1 MSRSN
6 RGRLCDTHCGNNWR
20 SGGLPRQNLGVNV
33 DGPLFARSRDDD
45 DFASVREI
53 VGRARRIT
61 VITGAGISTDSG
73 IPDFRG
79 KNGLWTKNPAAEK
92 ASTLSVYLGD
102 EEVRRASWQ
111 ARVRNLVETTFEPNP
126 NHLALVEFE
135 RQGRL
140 RAVVTQNVDG
150 LHEACGHAEGM
161 VIPVHGTWA
170 YSRCWTCGDRRP
182 MKTTLERVI
191 AGDPDP
197 HCLECGGI
205 LKSDTIL
212 FEEPLV
218 PEVIDA
224 AMRAAEECDLMLAVG
239 TKLSVTPAA
248 NVVPRARA
256 NGALVVIVNDEP
268 TERDRFAHAVLRG
281 SISEF
286 LPHLVSVER

>member
-1 MSRSN
+1 M
-6 RGRLCDTHCGNNWR
+6 D
-20 SGGLPRQNLGVNV
+20 V
-33 DGPLFARSRDDD
+33 LFAQSRDDA
-45 DFASVREI
+45 DFAAI
-53 VGRARRIT
+53 AGMIDAARRIT
-61 VITGAGISTDSG
+61 VITGAGISTGSG

-92 ASTLSVYLGD
+92 ASTLSVYLSD

-111 ARVRNLVETTFEPNP
+111 ARVQNLMRNQFAPNVSHRSLV
-126 NHLALVEFE
+126 ALEAA
-135 RQGRL
+135 GRL

-150 LHEACGHAEGM
+150 LHEAAGHAEGM
-161 VIPVHGTWA
+161 VIPVHGSWA
-170 YSRCWTCGDRRP
+170 YSRCWTCRDRLP
-182 MKTTLERVI
+182 MAETLERVI

-197 HCLECGGI
+197 KCLRCGGI

-224 AMRAAEECDLMLAVG
+224 AMTAAEECDVLVAIG

-256 NGALVVIVNDEP
+256 AGARVIIVNNEPTDRDRYAHGHVRGDIGELLPALVGY
-268 TERDRFAHAVLRG
+268 RDQ
-281 SISEF
+281 
-286 LPHLVSVER
+286 

>member
-1 MSRSN
+1 M
-6 RGRLCDTHCGNNWR
+6 
-20 SGGLPRQNLGVNV
+20 V
-33 DGPLFARSRDDD
+33 AR
-45 DFASVREI
+45 AE
-53 VGRARRIT
+53 RIT

-79 KNGLWTKNPAAEK
+79 KNGLWTRNPAAEK
-92 ASTLSVYLGD
+92 ASTLSVYLRD
-102 EEVRRASWQ
+102 PEVRQAAWQ
-111 ARVRNLVETTFEPNP
+111 ARVRNLVETSFEPNS
-126 NHLALVEFE
+126 NHRALVDLEH
-135 RQGRL
+135 QGRL

-150 LHEACGHAEGM
+150 LHEAAGHREGM
-161 VIPVHGTWA
+161 VIPVHGTWS

-182 MKTTLERVI
+182 MPETLKRVV

-218 PEVIDA
+218 PEVIEA
-224 AMRAAEECDLMLAVG
+224 AMTAAEECDVMLAVG

-256 NGALVVIVNDEP
+256 HGAVVVIVNDEP
-268 TERDRFAHAVLRG
+268 TDGDRYAHGIVRG
-281 SISEF
+281 AIGDF
-286 LPHLVSVER
+286 LPFLTQV

>member
-1 MSRSN
+1 M
-6 RGRLCDTHCGNNWR
+6 
-20 SGGLPRQNLGVNV
+20 NL
-33 DGPLFARSRDDD
+33 DGPLFAESRSDA
-45 DFASVREI
+45 DFAAVHGI
-53 VGRARRIT
+53 VASAQLIT
-61 VITGAGISTDSG
+61 VITGAGVSTDSG

-92 ASTLSVYLGD
+92 ASTLSVYLRD
-102 EEVRRASWQ
+102 ADVRRASWQ
-111 ARVRNLVETTFEPNP
+111 ARVRNLVETSFEPNV
-126 NHLALVEFE
+126 NHRALVEFE

-150 LHEACGHAEGM
+150 LHEAAGHAEGI

-170 YSRCWTCGDRRP
+170 YSRCWSCGDRIP
-182 MKTTLERVI
+182 MAKTLERVV

-197 HCLECGGI
+197 HCLLCGGI

-224 AMRAAEECDLMLAVG
+224 AMRAAEECDVMLAIG

-256 NGALVVIVNDEP
+256 GGALVVIVNDEP
-268 TERDRFAHAVLRG
+268 TDGDRYAHAILRG
-281 SISEF
+281 SIAEF
-286 LPHLVSVER
+286 LPFLTRL